1 MEFKILGAECL
12 IASDPSEGVH
22 IVTPRFTRYLTSI
35 QSEEEEA
42 RYPAFGKIDYLAIN
56 AKRTMCAVLC
66 RSDSGQARLIVTTA
80 DFSGELNRQNLPTAA
95 NVKGLY
101 WCGSSCIVLVY

>member
-1 MEFKILGAECL
+1 
-12 IASDPSEGVH
+12 
-22 IVTPRFTRYLTSI
+22 
-35 QSEEEEA
+35 
-42 RYPAFGKIDYLAIN
+42 
-56 AKRTMCAVLC
+56 MCAVLC

-80 DFSGELNRQNLPTAA
+80 DFSSELNRQNLPTAA